1 LMRQANV
8 DASTIAIVIRKM
20 EEADGQH

>member
-1 LMRQANV
+1 MKRAKV

-20 EEADGQH
+20 EEGDTEH